1 MKVGPVAIIDE
12 KVCHS
17 LISDAE
23 SATLMP
29 PLSSWLMV
37 GEWELERFPHENREG
52 RQAAWT
58 ETKGAFN
65 GAGSVR
71 IHCWTWRGSGVTARS
86 HGDSAPFG
94 EHWGRSWLSTAGA
107 GRSSEV
113 SPPHNV
119 TNPSGMTTLHTPAHP
134 LPPTILDNWVKTPA
148 WALPQARTETP
159 TPPVAASRPITS
171 HIGCSAL
178 SPSSLFF
185 SHASGFFCSFCVYRT
200 FTRVSPRHTP
210 HVTPP
215 SMATLPG
222 ARRSLRLDLEKR
234 CDTLPTTHRILLYWW
249 KKLSKQ
255 LKIFMHFKKWKGFF

>member
-1 MKVGPVAIIDE
+1 MDKKIGIRGRKVGPVAIIDE

-65 GAGSVR
+65 GAGSFR

-86 HGDSAPFG
+86 HWDSAPFG

-148 WALPQARTETP
+148 WALPQARTETS

-171 HIGCSAL
+171 HLGCSAL

-185 SHASGFFCSFCVYRT
+185 FSGFGVLLLILCLQDFYQGLAQTYATCHPAFHGHTAWSQT
-200 FTRVSPRHTP
+200 QSEAWSGETLWHITNNSPYSP
-210 HVTPP
+210 AL
-215 SMATLPG
+215 MEEA
-222 ARRSLRLDLEKR
+222 
-234 CDTLPTTHRILLYWW
+234 
-249 KKLSKQ
+249 
-255 LKIFMHFKKWKGFF
+255 LKTA